1 MRSRY
6 LLLVFLL
13 NSCCPHIE
21 GSSSFV
27 SADKSKTNR
36 ASICEGFRRVYRDDE
51 WNEVTETY
59 PQNIAWN
66 ECMGVALVPKRT
78 VNRAR

>member
-6 LLLVFLL
+6 LLVVFLL

-36 ASICEGFRRVYRDDE
+36 ASICEHLTREYRDDE

-59 PQNIAWN
+59 PTNEAWN
-66 ECMGVALVPKRT
+66 ECMGVARVQYKR
-78 VNRAR
+78 